1 MGNVEF
7 NRPFFLRVCYDVSTC
22 AHARFN
28 IGTYNEKKLHLVLKN
43 YFEPNTAYHEV
54 PLSGYVADIYN
65 SEGIIEIQTSGFAS
79 MRDKLGA
86 FLKDFPTTIVYPVA
100 QRKWVSWIE
109 PESGEITARNP
120 APRKGRF
127 TDVIPEMIYIRQF
140 LLHPNLTVRV
150 VLLEIDEYRML
161 NAQRSRSRKR
171 GSTRYER
178 VPLNICGIYD
188 FRVTQD
194 YIDLLPFAQDAVFTA
209 QDVAGALKLRGRRIS
224 AGMRVL
230 EDVRAVERV
239 GKRGRAILYRIANDG
254 NISCTGT

>member
-1 MGNVEF
+1 MIDNG
-7 NRPFFLRVCYDVSTC
+7 RLRRISEECVYS
-22 AHARFN
+22 HGRYN
-28 IGTYNEKKLHLVLKN
+28 IGTYRERSQHLVLKK
-43 YFEPNTAYHEV
+43 YFEENAELHEV
-54 PLSGYVADIYN
+54 PVGGYIADIKKGN
-65 SEGIIEIQTSGFAS
+65 DITEIQTSGFAS

-86 FLKDFPTTIVYPVA
+86 FLKDFSTTIVYPVA

-127 TDVIPEMIYIRQF
+127 TDVIPEMICIRQF

-188 FRVTQD
+188 FRETQD

-230 EDVRAVERV
+230 
-239 GKRGRAILYRIANDG
+239 
-254 NISCTGT
+254 